1 MSKSRNSVPHLSSII
16 PADVKPPSAPEIE
29 AAVLGAMLI
38 EKDSVPK
45 AIELLTPDSF
55 YLKEHKL
62 IFSAMTSLF
71 QSGEPIDTVTLYDEL
86 RKREKAEAAGGAV
99 YLSKLSQNISSAA
112 NIEYHSKI
120 VVEKQ
125 ILRDLISTSHKI
137 AAMAYNGTEDAFDLL
152 DAAEKSIFE
161 ITESHLKQSY
171 QGMDRAV
178 RDALE
183 YIEAIHSNSKQK
195 FAVPTGFYDLDEMLG
210 GFQKSDLIIIAARP
224 SMGKTAFA
232 LTLIRNA
239 AIDHKLPAA
248 IFSLEMSTMQLVIRM
263 LCAEGRLNAHLVR
276 TGKLPSEEGVKLS
289 KNAHK
294 LIESPVYV
302 DDTPAQS
309 ILEIRAKA
317 RRLKAEKDIQIIF
330 IDYLQLM
337 QGPAGSES
345 REREISH
352 ISRSL
357 KALAKELNI
366 PIVALAQLN
375 RAVETRTDKR
385 PQLSDLRESG
395 SIEQDADVV
404 LFLNRPEYYGIKN
417 FKDDNT
423 PTDGIAEVIIGK
435 QRNGPVGEIR
445 LAFVKEYARFE
456 NLAHMRQIEDIS
468 MIPATEDII

>member
-1 MSKSRNSVPHLSSII
+1 MAKSNRNNGII
-16 PADVKPPSAPEIE
+16 NKLIPSDVKPPSAPEIE
-29 AAVLGAMLI
+29 ASVLGAMMI
-38 EKDSVPK
+38 EKEAISK
-45 AIELLTPDSF
+45 AIELLSSNSF

-62 IFSAMTSLF
+62 IFEAMVSLF
-71 QSGEPIDTVTLYDEL
+71 ESSEPVDTVTLYEEL
-86 RKREKAEAAGGAV
+86 KKREQLEEIGGAV

-112 NIEYHSKI
+112 NIEYHAKI
-120 VVEKQ
+120 ILEKE
-125 ILRDLISTSHKI
+125 ILRGLITSSHEI
-137 AAMAYNGTEDAFDLL
+137 AKAAYLGTEDAFDIL
-152 DAAEKSIFE
+152 DNAERKIFE
-161 ITESHLKQSY
+161 ITESHLKKTFL
-171 QGMDRAV
+171 GMDKAV

-183 YIEAIHSNSKQK
+183 YIEAIHSKSNQK
-195 FAVPTGFYDLDEMLG
+195 FSVPTGFYELDEMLG
-210 GFQKSDLIIIAARP
+210 GFQKSDLIIVAGRP

-232 LTLIRNA
+232 LTLARNA
-239 AIDHKLPAA
+239 AIDHKVPVG

-289 KNAHK
+289 RNAHK

-309 ILEIRAKA
+309 VLEIRAKA
-317 RRLKAEKDIQIIF
+317 RRLKVENNIGLII

-337 QGPAGSES
+337 QGPAKAES

-357 KALAKELNI
+357 KSLAKELNI
-366 PIVALAQLN
+366 PVIALAQLN

-404 LFLNRPEYYGIKN
+404 MFLNRPEYYGIM
-417 FKDDNT
+417 KDEN
-423 PTDGIAEVIIGK
+423 GNSNEGVAEIIVGK
-435 QRNGPVGEIR
+435 QRNGPTGDVR
-445 LAFVKEYARFE
+445 LAFIKEYARFE
-456 NLAHMRQIEDIS
+456 NLAHARQIEEYTEVAD
-468 MIPATEDII
+468 EDII